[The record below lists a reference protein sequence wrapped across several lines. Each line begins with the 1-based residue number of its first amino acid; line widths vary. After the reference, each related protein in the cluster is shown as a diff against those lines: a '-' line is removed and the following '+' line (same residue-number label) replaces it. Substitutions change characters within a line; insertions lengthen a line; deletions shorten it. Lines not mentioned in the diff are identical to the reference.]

1 MLLNN
6 VNVSQKIITAK
17 LTKDKRILLVFIQ
30 KKNYFTPICC
40 TMINQ
45 QRFHLI
51 TELLQV
57 INQFKHGSVHSN
69 ALQDTK

>member
-30 KKNYFTPICC
+30 KKKTIS
-40 TMINQ
+40 
-45 QRFHLI
+45 HL
-51 TELLQV
+51 
-57 INQFKHGSVHSN
+57 SV
-69 ALQDTK
+69 AQ